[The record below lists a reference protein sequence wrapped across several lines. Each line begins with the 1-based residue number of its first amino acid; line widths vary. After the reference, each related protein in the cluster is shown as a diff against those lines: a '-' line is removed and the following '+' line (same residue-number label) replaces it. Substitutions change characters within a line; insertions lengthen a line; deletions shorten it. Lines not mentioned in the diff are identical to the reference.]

1 MTRPI
6 HFTAR
11 KHYGKAGDIMMYQPP
26 KVTVY
31 RNGKLMTSFD
41 LSRAAVEALLKNG
54 IMNPVD
60 HPAVVA
66 PEPLPVDV
74 KEPETPAAPAP
85 VIETPEPPA
94 VIVVPEPAPIALDEA
109 AAAQILA
116 VELGPDDDDNL
127 PDEPEVPA
135 DPAAA
140 PADDVVPAAAAPKV
154 SRRNKAAAAAATT

>member
-1 MTRPI
+1 
-6 HFTAR
+6 
-11 KHYGKAGDIMMYQPP
+11 
-26 KVTVY
+26 
-31 RNGKLMTSFD
+31 
-41 LSRAAVEALLKNG
+41 VEALLKNG
-54 IMNPVD
+54 IVNPVD

-116 VELGPDDDDNL
+116 VELGPDDDNL